1 MQLEQIKLQIPDDS
15 NIILGQAHFMKTV
28 DDLFEALAGSCPGIK
43 FGIAFNEAS
52 QELLVRHDGN
62 DPALEEV
69 AVHNAMTLGAG
80 HAFVVLLKEAY
91 PINVMG
97 AIKAIPEVCH
107 VFCATANPI
116 EVITTRT
123 DQGRAILG
131 VVDGGSPQA
140 VEEPRDRE
148 RRHSL
153 LKKIGYRP

>member
-1 MQLEQIKLQIPDDS
+1 MQLEQIKLQIPDES

-62 DPALEEV
+62 DSTLEEA
-69 AVHNAMTLGAG
+69 AVSNAMALGAG
-80 HAFVVLLKEAY
+80 HAFVILLKEAF

-97 AIKAIPEVCH
+97 AIKAIPEVCTI
-107 VFCATANPI
+107 FCATANPI
-116 EVITTRT
+116 EVIITRT

-131 VVDGGSPQA
+131 VVDGRSPHA

-148 RRHSL
+148 RRHSFL
-153 LKKIGYRP
+153 EKIGYRP